1 MAVFDDVVADA
12 RARPLPQPTP
22 RAVRL
27 PLAAGKADAVVGMR
41 RAGKTWLLF
50 ARVRAL
56 IEAGTPRADLL
67 YLDFEDERLGDVSAA
82 DLGALVDAHYRANPG
97 ARGREGA
104 FFFDEIQLV
113 EGWARFVRRLLDAG
127 SVRVCVTGSSATRLA
142 REIATSLRS
151 PSCVGRS
158 VGEGRRRG
166 VVLDAAP

>member
-1 MAVFDDVVADA
+1 
-12 RARPLPQPTP
+12 
-22 RAVRL
+22 
-27 PLAAGKADAVVGMR
+27 MR

-127 SVRVCVTGSSATRLA
+127 SC
-142 REIATSLRS
+142 
-151 PSCVGRS
+151 
-158 VGEGRRRG
+158 
-166 VVLDAAP
+166 APA